1 MFTIAAIL
9 TTSILGSN
17 TVSHVPSVH
26 SVEVQCN
33 LLAAPPLKKL
43 PKALSVVLDQSF
55 TSDPE
60 DTDMG
65 ETDLDSLFQIT
76 QDDTTTE

>member
-1 MFTIAAIL
+1 MHL
-9 TTSILGSN
+9 PGVDSIG
-17 TVSHVPSVH
+17 
-26 SVEVQCN
+26 VQCN

-43 PKALSVVLDQSF
+43 SKVPNALEESF
-55 TSDPE
+55 TTDPE

-65 ETDLDSLFQIT
+65 DHEETDLDSSFQTT